1 MQIMNLKKYLSLVK
15 EAYKEKKML
24 VNAYASYIDKM
35 LMEVHKFHKYGTQ
48 LIKYNG
54 QTVYYPINIDSLEL
68 YRKTL
73 ITNLDTSNILS
84 MFTNMNISK
93 SEYKKILP
101 KLIYLYQNETTQ

>member
-1 MQIMNLKKYLSLVK
+1 MDKKVNKQASPWFLSSRTTLKTPSRCW
-15 EAYKEKKML
+15 
-24 VNAYASYIDKM
+24 YAAKANERWRTNNPRQY
-35 LMEVHKFHKYGTQ
+35 Q
-48 LIKYNG
+48 
-54 QTVYYPINIDSLEL
+54 INIYSLEL